1 MTSITECGS
10 IALLEACAS
19 GLFCVTTNIGGQPEM
34 LPPENCILAEPNP
47 EALADAMEHAW
58 TKQMNMDYTRS
69 HEQIASAYNWHNISA
84 KV

>member
-1 MTSITECGS
+1 
-10 IALLEACAS
+10 
-19 GLFCVTTNIGGQPEM
+19 M